1 MMIKW
6 IYTDLHI
13 SHGKYLLKQAV
24 KLQPKVQLY
33 VCSHRVYSCAVIDLH
48 ATLAC
53 QDSDS
58 VFYTIEINGIYI
70 LEILNA
76 EVVACLLFCL
86 LCTAS

>member
-1 MMIKW
+1 MMIIW
-6 IYTDLHI
+6 ICTDSHI
-13 SHGKYLLKQAV
+13 SHENYLLKQAV

-33 VCSHRVYSCAVIDLH
+33 VCSHRVYSCVVIDLH

-70 LEILNA
+70 LNA
-76 EVVACLLFCL
+76 GVVACLLFCL

>member
-1 MMIKW
+1 MG
-6 IYTDLHI
+6 LHI
-13 SHGKYLLKQAV
+13 SPEKYLLKQAV

-33 VCSHRVYSCAVIDLH
+33 MCSHRVYSCVVIDFQ

-58 VFYTIEINGIYI
+58 VSYTIEINGIYI

-76 EVVACLLFCL
+76 GVVACLLFCL